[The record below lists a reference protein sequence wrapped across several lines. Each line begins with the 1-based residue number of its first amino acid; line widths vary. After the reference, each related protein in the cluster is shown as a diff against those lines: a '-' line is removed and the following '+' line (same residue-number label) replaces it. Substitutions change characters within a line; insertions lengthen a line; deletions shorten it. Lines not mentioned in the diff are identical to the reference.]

1 MNTPTDTTS
10 RVAQLTNRLTEG
22 ASPQDIVQALQQTLK
37 DEKDFHRLF
46 DALLIEYRLNHDL
59 PITQPTSLDNL
70 PADSEV
76 DFRKAYMDAARQV
89 GTLFLEDGG
98 LSDAWAYF
106 RTIGEPEPVRAA
118 IEKIRIPR
126 EPDEKF
132 DEIMNL
138 ALYEGAH
145 VAKGLEFLLKT
156 HGTCNTVTAFGQ
168 LQQQMT
174 VEERRTCAA
183 MMVNNIYADL
193 QANIRR
199 DVEARM
205 PVLSAD
211 ASVSELIKG
220 RDWLFAEGNYHID
233 VSHLHSTV
241 GFARAL
247 EADDPELPLAV
258 ELCEYGSMLSGPLQY
273 PGDLPF
279 DDFYKGH
286 LWFLNALAGKDVDG
300 GLAYF
305 MKRLQD
311 EPDEPDRQLIAY
323 VLLDLAQRVG
333 RLEQSLKEAAPLVSR
348 MEDPNGFSFAKL
360 CVDTGLTDELAA
372 AAADN
377 DDVLSYAIARLAGS
391 TDADAAT
398 DAPAE

>member
-1 MNTPTDTTS
+1 MNTPTATS
-10 RVAQLTNRLTEG
+10 RVEKLNDRLTAE
-22 ASPQDIVQALQQTLK
+22 SSSQDIVSALQETLTA
-37 DEKDFHRLF
+37 EKDFHRLF
-46 DALLIEYRLNHDL
+46 DALLMEYRLSHSL
-59 PITQPTSLDNL
+59 PITQPTSLENVPEDHE
-70 PADSEV
+70 AE
-76 DFRKAYMDAARQV
+76 FRKAYVNAARKV
-89 GTLFLEDGG
+89 GQLFLEDDR

-106 RTIGEPEPVRAA
+106 RTIGEPEPVRTA
-118 IEKIRIPR
+118 IENIRIPR

-174 VEERRTCAA
+174 VAERRTCAA
-183 MMVNNIYADL
+183 MMVRNVYEDL

-211 ASVSELIKG
+211 ASVAELIKG

-247 EADDPELPLAV
+247 EAEDPELPLAI

-273 PGDLPF
+273 PGDIPF
-279 DDFYKGH
+279 DDYYPGH
-286 LWFLNALAGKDVDG
+286 RWFLNALAGNDVDG
-300 GLAYF
+300 GLAWF
-305 MKRLQD
+305 MKKLRD

-323 VLLDLAQRVG
+323 VLLDLAQRTG
-333 RLEQSLKEAAPLVSR
+333 KIESALREAAPLVSR

-360 CVDTGLTDELAA
+360 CVEFGLTDELAA

-377 DDVLSYAIARLAGS
+377 DDVLNYAIAKLSAG
-391 TDADAAT
+391 DQADKDTGAAN
-398 DAPAE
+398 A